1 MIMRRFSVV
10 AVWLTVLWLLLWR
23 SVSFANLVSGIVIA
37 GAVLVFTRQPA
48 GGAGDGEHAMRI
60 NPFAL
65 AYLVVYVLY
74 KLVEAN
80 VVLAWEIVTP
90 RNRIHTGIV
99 AVPLRTESEAAM
111 MVVANLITL
120 TPGTVT
126 IDAVTIDAVTIDA
139 MTNDAE
145 TDDAETDDADG
156 VPPVLYVHVLHLH
169 DTDRVRADLMHLEEL
184 CVRAFGSVVA
194 RRQLASGA
202 ES

>member
-1 MIMRRFSVV
+1 VILRRLSVT
-10 AVWLTVLWLLLWR
+10 AVWLTVLWMLLWR
-23 SVSFANLVSGIVIA
+23 SVSVANVLSGILVA
-37 GAVLVFTRQPA
+37 GAVLAFTRQPA
-48 GGAGDGEHAMRI
+48 GGAADNEHAMRV

-65 AYLVVYVLY
+65 AYLVVFVLY

-80 VVLAWEIVTP
+80 LVLAWEIVTP

-126 IDAVTIDAVTIDA
+126 IDAVT
-139 MTNDAE
+139 NDHAG
-145 TDDAETDDADG
+145 A
-156 VPPVLYVHVLHLH
+156 PPVLYVHVLHLH
-169 DTDRVRADLMHLEEL
+169 DTERVRADLMHLEEL
-184 CVRAFGSVVA
+184 SVRAFGSIAA
-194 RRQLASGA
+194 RRQLASGG